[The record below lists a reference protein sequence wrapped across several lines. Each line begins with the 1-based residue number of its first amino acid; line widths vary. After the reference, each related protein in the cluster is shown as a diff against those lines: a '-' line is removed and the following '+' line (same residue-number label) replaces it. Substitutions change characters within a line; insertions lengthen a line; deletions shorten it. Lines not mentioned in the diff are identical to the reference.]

1 MSIGSFLS
9 HAIGQG
15 QTGVDNS
22 EQAANAQIG
31 QMQQS
36 SALQIKM
43 QMAMA
48 QIQMTTKFNEALAK
62 MIKAIGDAVKG
73 LAG

>member
-1 MSIGSFLS
+1 MSIGSFMS
-9 HAIGQG
+9 GAIGQG
-15 QTGVDNS
+15 QAGVDNS
-22 EQAANAQIG
+22 EQAANAQLG

-62 MIKAIGDAVKG
+62 MLKAIGDAVKG